1 MIILDKVEKE
11 SQSEFKELVELL
23 KIKDIQTLFISTS
36 LNQSTNLDL
45 EGCKYNIINKPFNY
59 EDFYKIITNFIEYE
73 YQEDDAQNGF
83 DKSKKVNKES
93 MDANQLKLYNEIIEI
108 WNSVKRALVLE
119 NIKIFAKKL
128 KEFASLIDNPELI
141 EYAEQ
146 LIDYSNSINI
156 EKIISHLP
164 KLSNLLNIK

>member
-1 MIILDKVEKE
+1 
-11 SQSEFKELVELL
+11 
-23 KIKDIQTLFISTS
+23 
-36 LNQSTNLDL
+36 
-45 EGCKYNIINKPFNY
+45 
-59 EDFYKIITNFIEYE
+59 
-73 YQEDDAQNGF
+73 
-83 DKSKKVNKES
+83 